1 MGPMTKLG
9 TEMPTIATPMTLK
22 SAAEFCLSPAKMP
35 RAVPRIREMTMVRA
49 PMVSETGRPSAI
61 RSFTLLPSVL

>member
-1 MGPMTKLG
+1 MTKLG
-9 TEMPTIATPMTLK
+9 TEMPTIAMPMTPIVGRRVLPEPRDD
-22 SAAEFCLSPAKMP
+22 AE
-35 RAVPRIREMTMVRA
+35 RHVPRISEITMVRA